1 MAISDQD
8 IAHLAQLACLA
19 PPPAEATRLQTELD
33 AILTLFEPL
42 QETDTG
48 GAYPMLRPLDG
59 FPDTTPRLRP
69 DVAQPAHTESERDA
83 LMANAPATANGLF
96 LVPAVIE

>member
-8 IAHLAQLACLA
+8 VAHLARLACLA
-19 PPPAEATRLQTELD
+19 PPPAEAARLQSELN
-33 AILTLFEPL
+33 AILALFEPL

-59 FPDTTPRLRP
+59 FQDTTARLRP
-69 DVAQPAHTESERDA
+69 DTAQPAHTESERDA
-83 LMANAPATANGLF
+83 LMANAPAAADGLF